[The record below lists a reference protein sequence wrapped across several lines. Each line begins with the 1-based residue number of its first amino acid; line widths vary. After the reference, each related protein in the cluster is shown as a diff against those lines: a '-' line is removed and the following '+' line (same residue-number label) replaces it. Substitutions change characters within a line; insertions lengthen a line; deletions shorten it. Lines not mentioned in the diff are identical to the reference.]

1 MSHRD
6 LTDISLWSRWG
17 FPVVSLR
24 SCWGRSL
31 VSPVSHRVCPCGPGL
46 TVLSGVPHQGL
57 TPGSHRGF
65 AGVLPWSLSHWD
77 LGCRSPRMLAT
88 CFNAAVV
95 PRPQFLNKFM
105 QWLKVN
111 LCACVRCS
119 PLGERC
125 FRSRLCQRVI
135 PSAISAS
142 RSLPPPP
149 LGCPCRAPPPPRS
162 QYATLAIVH
171 RFM

>member
-1 MSHRD
+1 MTPVRPRRDPGWVLIGVSSGSRVVPPRSHRY
-6 LTDISLWSRWG
+6 L
-17 FPVVSLR
+17 PVVSLGSPCGLPEVLLG
-24 SCWGRSL
+24 SCTGL
-31 VSPVSHRVCPCGPGL
+31 AGVSPVCPCGHVYLSGVVPGL
-46 TVLSGVPHQGL
+46 TMLSCVPHQGL

-65 AGVLPWSLSHWD
+65 AGVPPGSLSHWD

-95 PRPQFLNKFM
+95 PRPPFLNKFT

-125 FRSRLCQRVI
+125 FDLVCANV
-135 PSAISAS
+135 
-142 RSLPPPP
+142 
-149 LGCPCRAPPPPRS
+149 
-162 QYATLAIVH
+162 
-171 RFM
+171 